1 MYVVET
7 MRLIV
12 QRVLRGAV
20 RVADKGTVGKI
31 DRGKVKRRAY
41 DDDDFTTRNKQA
53 SWFCGYRE
61 ERYKG

>member
-1 MYVVET
+1 MCVYVVET

-31 DRGKVKRRAY
+31 DRGKVKRRARY

-53 SWFCGYRE
+53 SWF
-61 ERYKG
+61 